1 MISFMADLAV
11 VELAVLI
18 VALAFSY
25 LHVYLLKRRGNK
37 RSYADELYDQFNA
50 EWNGRDDDEIYA
62 WYRVRYKVMQLT
74 EDGKL
79 RRQKLEFIENLIR
92 RLSTRPMR
100 SKTSVSEK
108 GLVTKH
114 KNTDDQDNRERDE
127 GNQTSGFWG

>member
-1 MISFMADLAV
+1 MADLAV

-62 WYRVRYKVMQLT
+62 WYRVRYKVLQLT

-79 RRQKLEFIENLIR
+79 RRQKLEFIENLVR
-92 RLSTRPMR
+92 RLSSRPMR
-100 SKTSVSEK
+100 SKTSVSEN
-108 GLVTKH
+108 GRVTKQ
-114 KNTDDQDNRERDE
+114 KNTDDQNYRERDE
-127 GNQTSGFWG
+127 GNQHPGLWG

>member
-1 MISFMADLAV
+1 MVDLAV
-11 VELAVLI
+11 VELAVFI

-25 LHVYLLKRRGNK
+25 FHVYLLKRRGNK

-50 EWNGRDDDEIYA
+50 EWNGRDDDELYA

-92 RLSTRPMR
+92 RLSSRPMR
-100 SKTSVSEK
+100 SQTSVSEK
-108 GLVTKH
+108 GLVSDQ
-114 KNTDDQDNRERDE
+114 KNTDNQDHRERDD
-127 GNQTSGFWG
+127 GNQTPGFWG

>member
-37 RSYADELYDQFNA
+37 RSYTDELYDQFNA

-62 WYRVRYKVMQLT
+62 WYRVRYKVVQFD
-74 EDGKL
+74 EEGRQK
-79 RRQKLEFIENLIR
+79 RQKLEFIENLIR

-100 SKTSVSEK
+100 SKTSVSEN
-108 GLVTKH
+108 GLVTAP
-114 KNTDDQDNRERDE
+114 KNTDDQNYRESNDE
-127 GNQTSGFWG
+127 NQPPGLWG

>member
-1 MISFMADLAV
+1 MADLAV

-62 WYRVRYKVMQLT
+62 WYRVRYKVVQFD
-74 EDGKL
+74 EEGRQK
-79 RRQKLEFIENLIR
+79 RQKLEFIENLIR

-108 GLVTKH
+108 GLVTNH

-127 GNQTSGFWG
+127 GNQHPGLWG